1 MKKFA
6 KEDFLRNKEN
16 KIKTLIYCGDHL
28 YVKTYNFLYN
38 YYFLKALSSGSPI
51 LTVFESIYMDNL
63 SLPAWKLAIHCNV
76 SRTSLF
82 NYRNEIINNFYTCLE
97 NSFPL
102 PEIVFTRG

>member
-51 LTVFESIYMDNL
+51 LTVFESIYRDNL

-82 NYRNEIINNFYTCLE
+82 NYRNEIVNNFYTCLE